1 MVRPSPRVPVALP
14 NFSCQTTCLSAFV
27 LLFEIVST
35 PVFFVLGH
43 LTAVH
48 SAMFYVSGVLSLL
61 SISCG
66 VLVSITKCQVCSCV
80 YWRMVCL
87 LSGLSLCITIYRV

>member
-14 NFSCQTTCLSAFV
+14 AFSCQTTCLSAFV
-27 LLFEIVST
+27 LLFEVVSS

-61 SISCG
+61 SITCG
-66 VLVSITKCQVCSCV
+66 ILVSTK
-80 YWRMVCL
+80 
-87 LSGLSLCITIYRV
+87 